1 MRAPISVIVPT
12 LNAEA
17 ALRSSLPDIYRGV
30 EAGLIAELII
40 SDGGSTDETIQLARE
55 VGAEVVTGSPSRG
68 GQITRAVPK
77 VRGEWVLILHADTVL
92 GDGWCDAIARFMAT
106 SHEIGYFD
114 LGFDDGGFGAT
125 VVAGWANLRSRVF
138 KLPYG
143 DQGLLIKATLLNDLG
158 FPDQPLMEDVEFAR
172 RAKNRF
178 RPIGYRIQ
186 SSFEKYQKIGW
197 LRRGFK
203 NLVLLLRYKLGVDPT
218 ELARAYRRSR

>member
-1 MRAPISVIVPT
+1 MRAPISVIIPT

-40 SDGGSTDETIQLARE
+40 SDGGSSDETMRLARE

-68 GQITRAVPK
+68 GQIARALPK
-77 VRGEWVLILHADTVL
+77 VRAEWVLILHADTVL
-92 GDGWCDAIARFMAT
+92 GEGWCDAVVRFMST
-106 SHEIGYFD
+106 SHDIGYFD
-114 LGFDDGGFGAT
+114 LGFDDGGFGAK

-143 DQGLLIKATLLNDLG
+143 DQGLLIKATLLKELG
-158 FPDQPLMEDVEFAR
+158 YPDQPLMEDVEFAR

-203 NLVLLLRYKLGVDPT
+203 NLVLLLRYKLGADPT